1 MILLPRIKRGASHG
15 TGSSSQHRSTTTSLL
30 LLSLLLSASSSYLP
44 TTQAISDSANHKNHL
59 HKSPATAH
67 TDTGLASASASASG
81 AAFGPN
87 GLPLAT
93 ETKRGPADNGIVDD
107 ASASTANE
115 NLIDRD
121 QAKVCLVVYCSFVSL
136 FVFGASIDS

>member
-1 MILLPRIKRGASHG
+1 MILLPRIKRGTSHG
-15 TGSSSQHRSTTTSLL
+15 TGSSSQHRSPRTTSLL

-59 HKSPATAH
+59 HKSPVTGVH
-67 TDTGLASASASASG
+67 TDTGLASASAASG
-81 AAFGPN
+81 AAFGTN
-87 GLPLAT
+87 GLPLAA

-115 NLIDRD
+115 NILDRAD
-121 QAKVCLVVYCSFVSL
+121 QTKVCLVV
-136 FVFGASIDS
+136 